1 MSLPEIE
8 VMVGQMVVVD
18 LRGVS
23 LPMEM
28 ERMLESGLISGFLL
42 FPGKDATPGQV
53 RKLTDAIRGASKSF
67 PAMIAIDQEG
77 GRVLRLKEPFTQV
90 PSMRRL
96 GAKKDEALAFEVGK
110 IFGAELSSVGIN
122 TDFAPVLDLDLN
134 PENQVI
140 GDRAL
145 SPDPEMVS
153 RLGVAL
159 IQGMQS
165 QKIITCA
172 KHFPGHGASKEDS
185 HLELPVVDI
194 DQQTVRGR
202 ELIPF
207 RAALTAGVETV
218 MVGHIRYSA
227 FDKYHPATLSERI
240 ITELLRGELGFDGVV
255 IADSLEMK
263 ALEGIPLEDR
273 AFMAAGAG
281 ADIMLIAEGIESA
294 KRVHMA
300 LCQAVTMGVMPI
312 EKIYRSFQRITG
324 LKEKFLTGSDLP
336 AIASIEGIVGSKQH
350 IEIADRF

>member
-1 MSLPEIE
+1 MNLPEIE
-8 VMVGQMVVVD
+8 VMIGQMVVVD

-23 LPMEM
+23 LSMEM
-28 ERMLESGLISGFLL
+28 ERILESGLISGFLL
-42 FPGKDATPGQV
+42 FPGKEATPEQV
-53 RKLTDAIRGASKSF
+53 RKLTDAIRNASQNF

-77 GRVLRLKEPFTQV
+77 GRVLRLKEPFTQA

-96 GAKKDEALAFEVGK
+96 GAKKNEALAFEVGK

-134 PENQVI
+134 PENEVI

-153 RLGVAL
+153 RLGLAL
-159 IQGMQS
+159 IKGMQS
-165 QKIITCA
+165 HKIITCA

-185 HLELPVVDI
+185 HLELPTVDI

-202 ELIPF
+202 ELVPF
-207 RAALTAGVETV
+207 QAAIAAGVDTV

-240 ITELLRGELGFDGVV
+240 ITELLREEMGFDGVV
-255 IADSLEMK
+255 IVDSLEMK
-263 ALEGIPLEDR
+263 ALSGIPLEDR
-273 AFMAAGAG
+273 AFMAARAG
-281 ADIMLIAEGIESA
+281 ADIMLIAEGVESA

-300 LCQAVTMGVMPI
+300 LCSAVTMGVLPI
-312 EKIYRSFQRITG
+312 EKIYSSYQRIMK
-324 LKEKFLTGSDLP
+324 LKEKFLTSGDLP
-336 AIASIEGIVGSKQH
+336 PLSSVDGIVGCKKHQETANS
-350 IEIADRF
+350 F